1 MGIATVS
8 ALAAHLLAW
17 AAGVF
22 LAFAADYSG
31 SETSVEVYVRSVIL
45 VLLLPVVLTGIA
57 VATALL
63 ADRKRSIREGSIRTM
78 LLWSTAIVLLGLCVR
93 LGLTFF
99 VLYLPAALA
108 LLVAAIADS
117 MVRRSEPST
126 GP

>member
-1 MGIATVS
+1 M
-8 ALAAHLLAW
+8 AAHLLAW

-31 SETSVEVYVRSVIL
+31 SERSVEVYVRSVIL

-117 MVRRSEPST
+117 TVKGTEPRT